1 MARQLAEMS
10 AHGLPRD
17 LRSLAMT
24 TGESVLKE
32 INFDGIIGPSHNY
45 AGLSLGNIASASH
58 KGEASHPRAA
68 ALQGIAKMR
77 GNMERGLAQGFLLP
91 LPRPNYGLL
100 RDLAVGEDGDRALLA
115 AAWSASSMWTANAA
129 TVSPAPDT
137 ADGRCHLTPANLV
150 TMLHRGQEWRD
161 TQAQLKIAF
170 GDERH
175 FAVHD
180 AVPPS
185 FGDEGAANH
194 MRFCENHG
202 APGVEVFV
210 YGRPGGRFPARQHEQ
225 ASRAVARLHGL
236 DPKRCVFIEQSP
248 AAIAAGAFHNDVVA
262 VANEKVLF
270 THEKAFADQIDAY
283 EAIRAAFPALHVVE
297 VPESA
302 VSLEEAIKTY
312 LFNAQLLT
320 LPTGE
325 MALIVPDECRES
337 ASVWSW
343 CEHMLASNG
352 PIRKVIP
359 VDVRQSMANGGGPA
373 CLRLRVV
380 ADPATVDAR
389 FMLDEAKA
397 ERIEAVIAQ
406 MWPETI
412 QPDEIGTE
420 ALAAKVIEAREALL
434 AVLSLDEL
442 A

>member
-1 MARQLAEMS
+1 MS
-10 AHGLPRD
+10 KL
-17 LRSLAMT
+17 
-24 TGESVLKE
+24 VE
-32 INFDGIIGPSHNY
+32 INFDGIVGPSHNY

-58 KGEASHPRAA
+58 KGNASYPRAA

-77 GNMERGLAQGFLLP
+77 GNLERGLAQGFLLP
-91 LPRPNYGLL
+91 LPRPNFGLL
-100 RDLAVGEDGDRALLA
+100 RDLAVGDDTNPALVA

-137 ADGRCHLTPANLV
+137 GDGRCHLTPANLV

-170 GDERH
+170 GDQRH

-180 AVPPS
+180 AVPSS

-194 MRFCENHG
+194 MRFCDSHD

-236 DPKRCVFIEQSP
+236 DPRRCVFIEQNP
-248 AAIAAGAFHNDVVA
+248 AAIEAGAFHNDVVA

-270 THEKAFADQIDAY
+270 THDQAFADQIDAY
-283 EAIRAAFPALHVVE
+283 EAIRAVFPDLHVVE
-297 VPESA
+297 VPESQ
-302 VSLEEAIKTY
+302 VTLEEAIRTY
-312 LFNAQLLT
+312 LFNAQLVT

-325 MALIVPDECRES
+325 MALVVPSECQES

-343 CEHMLASNG
+343 CERMLASNG
-352 PIRKVIP
+352 PIRHVIP